1 MNAKKQHWT
10 LYFITATIVLT
21 IAVQLYWNYNNY
33 VDNKQRVKNEIQS
46 SLDTAIDE
54 YYTDVSKSNFF
65 SIINNDSIN
74 TKNGLFNDFWNED
87 INSSKSKVSISSF
100 KISSDSSGDEDVSTT
115 TKKLAEIYGSI
126 GDILPP
132 SIIITDT
139 INFEYNDKKV
149 SPKTSTK
156 YQPKTKRFKINSD
169 SLKFLKGIQS
179 VVIALNNDEINFTRL
194 DSIFTNQLSKKGIK
208 TPHYLVLLE
217 KDIKVGGS
225 NKAEDI
231 ELSLFSNSKSTFL
244 RPNQNLR
251 AYYKDPTIEALKK
264 STTGI
269 LFSLLLSLSVIFCL
283 IYLLK
288 IISTQKELA
297 EIKNDLI
304 NNITHEF
311 KTPIATISTAI
322 EAIESF
328 NVVDNKAKT
337 KQYAAISA
345 FQLKKLH
352 VMVEKLLETATL
364 DSESL
369 LLQKEPTNIVDLV
382 AKIAKKF
389 ELLTKKDIKFT
400 TNIDSKILKIDLF
413 HFENAISNLVDNAI
427 KYGGDSIEIN
437 LNSVLNVTEISV
449 ADNGKG
455 IDKSQQERI
464 FDKFYRVP
472 KGNTHDVKGFGIG
485 LYYTQKIIEKHNGS
499 INISSNFDNT
509 IFKLQIPNE

>member
-65 SIINNDSIN
+65 SIINYDSIN
-74 TKNGLFNDFWNED
+74 TKNDLFNDFWNED
-87 INSSKSKVSISSF
+87 INSSKSKVSISSI
-100 KISSDSSGDEDVSTT
+100 KISSDYSGDLDASKIP
-115 TKKLAEIYGSI
+115 KKLAEIYGS
-126 GDILPP
+126 
-132 SIIITDT
+132 SIFITDT
-139 INFEYNDKKV
+139 INFEYNDKKFT
-149 SPKTSTK
+149 PKTSTK
-156 YQPKTKRFKINSD
+156 YQPEAQRFKINSD
-169 SLKFLKGIQS
+169 SLKFQKGIQS

-244 RPNQNLR
+244 RPDQNLR

-269 LFSLLLSLSVIFCL
+269 LLSLLLSLSVIFCL

>member
-1 MNAKKQHWT
+1 MNLKKQHWT

-21 IAVQLYWNYNNY
+21 ITVQLYWNYNNY
-33 VDNKQRVKNEIQS
+33 LDNKQRVQNEIQS

-54 YYTDVSKSNFF
+54 YYTDLSKSNFF
-65 SIINNDSIN
+65 TIIDYDSIN
-74 TKNGLFNDFWNED
+74 IKSSFLKDFWNED
-87 INSSKSKVSISSF
+87 INSSKSKVSISSI
-100 KISSDSSGDEDVSTT
+100 KISSDYKGDVS
-115 TKKLAEIYGSI
+115 SI
-126 GDILPP
+126 PKILD
-132 SIIITDT
+132 SIFITDT
-139 INFEYNDKKV
+139 IEFEFNDEKITPKK
-149 SPKTSTK
+149 STK
-156 YQPKTKRFKINSD
+156 YQPEVQRLKINYD
-169 SLKFLKGIQS
+169 SLKFQKGIQS
-179 VVIALNNDEINFTRL
+179 VAIALNNDDINFTRL

-217 KDIKVGGS
+217 KNIKVGES
-225 NKAEDI
+225 NKAKDI

-244 RPNQNLR
+244 RPDQNLR
-251 AYYKDPTIEALKK
+251 AYYKDPTIQALKK
-264 STTGI
+264 SSTGI
-269 LFSLLLSLSVIFCL
+269 LLSLLLSISVIFCL

-311 KTPIATISTAI
+311 KTPIATISTAV

-328 NVVDNKAKT
+328 NVVNNKEKT

-352 VMVEKLLETATL
+352 QMVEKLLETATL

-369 LLQKEPTNIVDLV
+369 MLQKEPTNIVDLI

-389 ELLTKKDIKFT
+389 KLLTKKDIKFT

-455 IDKSQQERI
+455 IDKSHQERI

-485 LYYTQKIIEKHNGS
+485 LYYSQKIIGKHNGS
-499 INISSNFDNT
+499 INVSSSFDNT

>member
-1 MNAKKQHWT
+1 MNLKKQHWT

-33 VDNKQRVKNEIQS
+33 LDNKQRVQNEIQS

-54 YYTDVSKSNFF
+54 YYTDLSKSNFF
-65 SIINNDSIN
+65 TIIDYDSIN
-74 TKNGLFNDFWNED
+74 SKSSFLKDVWNEEV
-87 INSSKSKVSISSF
+87 NSSKSKVSISSI
-100 KISSDSSGDEDVSTT
+100 KISSDYKGNVSSIP
-115 TKKLAEIYGSI
+115 KKLAEIYGS
-126 GDILPP
+126 
-132 SIIITDT
+132 SVYITDT

-149 SPKTSTK
+149 TPKTSTK
-156 YQPKTKRFKINSD
+156 YQPEVQRLKINSD
-169 SLKFLKGIQS
+169 SLKILKGIQS
-179 VVIALNNDEINFTRL
+179 VAIALNNDEINFTRL

-217 KDIKVGGS
+217 KNIKVGES
-225 NKAEDI
+225 HKAKDI

-244 RPNQNLR
+244 RPDQNLR

-264 STTGI
+264 SSTGI
-269 LFSLLLSLSVIFCL
+269 LLSFLLSISVIFCL

-288 IISTQKELA
+288 IISNQKELA

-311 KTPIATISTAI
+311 KTPIATISTAV

-328 NVVDNKAKT
+328 NVVDNKEKT

-352 VMVEKLLETATL
+352 QMVEKLLETATL

-369 LLQKEPTNIVDLV
+369 MLQKEPINIVDLI

-389 ELLTKKDIKFT
+389 ELLSKKDIKFT

-449 ADNGKG
+449 ADNGEG
-455 IDKSQQERI
+455 IDKSHQERI

-499 INISSNFDNT
+499 VNVSSSFDYT

>member
-1 MNAKKQHWT
+1 MNTKKQHWT
-10 LYFITATIVLT
+10 LYFIAATIVLT

-33 VDNKQRVKNEIQS
+33 IDNKQRLQNEIQS
-46 SLDTAIDE
+46 SLDIAIDE
-54 YYTDVSKSNFF
+54 YYTDLSKSNFF
-65 SIINNDSIN
+65 TIIDYDSIN
-74 TKNGLFNDFWNED
+74 SKSSFLKDFWNED
-87 INSSKSKVSISSF
+87 INSSKSKVSISSI
-100 KISSDSSGDEDVSTT
+100 KISSDYKGNVSSIPKILD
-115 TKKLAEIYGSI
+115 SI
-126 GDILPP
+126 F
-132 SIIITDT
+132 ITDT

-149 SPKTSTK
+149 TPKTSTK
-156 YQPKTKRFKINSD
+156 YQPEVQRLKINSD

-179 VVIALNNDEINFTRL
+179 VAIALNNDDINFTRL

-217 KDIKVGGS
+217 KNITVGES
-225 NKAEDI
+225 NKAKDI

-244 RPNQNLR
+244 RPDQNLR
-251 AYYKDPTIEALKK
+251 AYYKDPTIAALKK
-264 STTGI
+264 SSTGI
-269 LFSLLLSLSVIFCL
+269 LLSFLLSISVIFCL

-311 KTPIATISTAI
+311 KTPIATISTAV

-328 NVVDNKAKT
+328 NVVDNKEKT

-352 VMVEKLLETATL
+352 QMVEKLLETATL

-369 LLQKEPTNIVDLV
+369 MLQKEPTNIVDLI

-400 TNIDSKILKIDLF
+400 TYIDSKILKIDRF

-427 KYGGDSIEIN
+427 KYGGDSIEVN

-499 INISSNFDNT
+499 INVSSSFDNT

>member
-1 MNAKKQHWT
+1 MNATKQHWT
-10 LYFITATIVLT
+10 LYSITATIVLT

-33 VDNKQRVKNEIQS
+33 VDNKQRVKNEIQN

-54 YYTDVSKSNFF
+54 YYTNLSKSNFF
-65 SIINNDSIN
+65 AIIDYDSIN
-74 TKNGLFNDFWNED
+74 SKSSFLKDFWNED
-87 INSSKSKVSISSF
+87 INSSKSKVSISSI
-100 KISSDSSGDEDVSTT
+100 KISSDYNGDTDVSKIP
-115 TKKLAEIYGSI
+115 KKLAEIYGS
-126 GDILPP
+126 
-132 SIIITDT
+132 SIFITDT

-149 SPKTSTK
+149 TPKTSTK
-156 YQPKTKRFKINSD
+156 YQQEVQRLKINSD

-179 VVIALNNDEINFTRL
+179 VAIALNNDEINFTKL

-225 NKAEDI
+225 NKAKDI

-244 RPNQNLR
+244 RPDQNLR
-251 AYYKDPTIEALKK
+251 AYYEDPTIQALKK
-264 STTGI
+264 SSTGI
-269 LFSLLLSLSVIFCL
+269 LLSLLLSLSVIFCL

-328 NVVDNKAKT
+328 NVADNKEKT

-369 LLQKEPTNIVDLV
+369 MLQKEPTNIVDLI

-389 ELLTKKDIKFT
+389 ELLTKKEIKFT

-413 HFENAISNLVDNAI
+413 HFENAVSNLVDNAI
-427 KYGGDSIEIN
+427 KYGGDIIEIN
-437 LNSVLNVTEISV
+437 INPVLNVTEISV

-455 IDKSQQERI
+455 IDKSHQERI

-485 LYYTQKIIEKHNGS
+485 LYYAQKIIEKHNGS
-499 INISSNFDNT
+499 INISSSFDNT

>member
-65 SIINNDSIN
+65 SIINYDSIN
-74 TKNGLFNDFWNED
+74 TKNDLFNDFLNED
-87 INSSKSKVSISSF
+87 INSSKSKVSISSI
-100 KISSDSSGDEDVSTT
+100 KISSDYSGDLDASKIP
-115 TKKLAEIYGSI
+115 KKLAEIYGS
-126 GDILPP
+126 
-132 SIIITDT
+132 SIFITDT

-149 SPKTSTK
+149 TPKTSTK
-156 YQPKTKRFKINSD
+156 YQQETQRFKINSD

-217 KDIKVGGS
+217 KDITVGES

-264 STTGI
+264 SSTGI

-328 NVVDNKAKT
+328 NVLDNKEKT

-352 VMVEKLLETATL
+352 QMVEKLLETATL

-427 KYGGDSIEIN
+427 KYGGDTIEIN

-499 INISSNFDNT
+499 INVSSNFNNT

>member
-87 INSSKSKVSISSF
+87 INSSKSKVSISSI
-100 KISSDSSGDEDVSTT
+100 KISSDYSGDLDASKIP
-115 TKKLAEIYGSI
+115 KKLAEIYGS
-126 GDILPP
+126 
-132 SIIITDT
+132 SIFITDT
-139 INFEYNDKKV
+139 INFEYNDKKFT
-149 SPKTSTK
+149 PKTSTK
-156 YQPKTKRFKINSD
+156 YQPEAQRFKINSD

-264 STTGI
+264 SSTGI

-311 KTPIATISTAI
+311 KTPIATISTAV

-328 NVVDNKAKT
+328 NVVDNKEKT

>member
-1 MNAKKQHWT
+1 MNSKKQHWT
-10 LYFITATIVLT
+10 LYSITATIVLT

-33 VDNKQRVKNEIQS
+33 LDNKQRVKNEIQS

-65 SIINNDSIN
+65 SIINNDSIIN
-74 TKNGLFNDFWNED
+74 KQGLFEDFWNKD
-87 INSSKSKVSISSF
+87 INSSKSKVSISSI
-100 KISSDSSGDEDVSTT
+100 KISSDYSGDKDVSTIPR
-115 TKKLAEIYGSI
+115 KLAEIYGSI

-132 SIIITDT
+132 SILITDT

-149 SPKTSTK
+149 TPKTSTK
-156 YQPKTKRFKINSD
+156 YQPENQRFKINSD

-225 NKAEDI
+225 NKAEVI

-244 RPNQNLR
+244 RLDQNLR
-251 AYYKDPTIEALKK
+251 AYYEDPTIEALKK
-264 STTGI
+264 SSTGI
-269 LFSLLLSLSVIFCL
+269 LLSLLLSLSVIFCL

-311 KTPIATISTAI
+311 KTPIATVSTAI

-328 NVVDNKAKT
+328 NVVDNKEKT
-337 KQYAAISA
+337 KKYAAISA

-369 LLQKEPTNIVDLV
+369 MLQKEPTNIIDLI
-382 AKIAKKF
+382 AKIVKKF
-389 ELLTKKDIKFT
+389 ELLTEKEIKFT

-427 KYGGDSIEIN
+427 KYGGVSIEIN

-449 ADNGKG
+449 VDNGKG

-485 LYYTQKIIEKHNGS
+485 LYYTKKIIEKHNGS
-499 INISSNFDNT
+499 INVSSNFDYT
-509 IFKLQIPNE
+509 VFKLQIPNE

>member
-1 MNAKKQHWT
+1 MNATKQHWT
-10 LYFITATIVLT
+10 LYSITATIVLT

-33 VDNKQRVKNEIQS
+33 VDNKQRVKNEIQN

-54 YYTDVSKSNFF
+54 YYTDLSKSNFF
-65 SIINNDSIN
+65 AIIDYDSIN
-74 TKNGLFNDFWNED
+74 SKSSFLKDFWNED
-87 INSSKSKVSISSF
+87 INSSKSKVSISSI
-100 KISSDSSGDEDVSTT
+100 KISSDYSGDVEASKIPKILQQEIQKIKISSDTT
-115 TKKLAEIYGSI
+115 
-126 GDILPP
+126 
-132 SIIITDT
+132 
-139 INFEYNDKKV
+139 
-149 SPKTSTK
+149 
-156 YQPKTKRFKINSD
+156 
-169 SLKFLKGIQS
+169 KFLKGIQS
-179 VVIALNNDEINFTRL
+179 VAIALNNDEINFTRL

-208 TPHYLVLLE
+208 TPHYLILID

-225 NKAEDI
+225 NKAKDI

-244 RPNQNLR
+244 RPDQNLR
-251 AYYKDPTIEALKK
+251 AYYEDPTIQALKK
-264 STTGI
+264 SSTGI
-269 LFSLLLSLSVIFCL
+269 LLSLLLSLSVIFCL

-328 NVVDNKAKT
+328 NVADNKEKT

-369 LLQKEPTNIVDLV
+369 MLQKEPTNIVDLI

-389 ELLTKKDIKFT
+389 ELLTKKEIKFT

-413 HFENAISNLVDNAI
+413 HFENAVSNLVDNAI
-427 KYGGDSIEIN
+427 KYGGDIIEIN
-437 LNSVLNVTEISV
+437 INPVLNVTEISV

-455 IDKSQQERI
+455 IDKSHQERI

-485 LYYTQKIIEKHNGS
+485 LYYAQKIIEKHNGS
-499 INISSNFDNT
+499 INISSSFDNT

>member
-1 MNAKKQHWT
+1 MNLKKQHWT
-10 LYFITATIVLT
+10 LYSITATIILT

-54 YYTDVSKSNFF
+54 YYTNLSKSNFF
-65 SIINNDSIN
+65 AIIDYDSIN
-74 TKNGLFNDFWNED
+74 NKSSFLKDFWNED
-87 INSSKSKVSISSF
+87 INSSESKVSISSI
-100 KISSDSSGDEDVSTT
+100 KISSDYNGDTYVSKIP
-115 TKKLAEIYGSI
+115 KKLAEIYGS
-126 GDILPP
+126 
-132 SIIITDT
+132 SIFITDT

-149 SPKTSTK
+149 TPKTSTK
-156 YQPKTKRFKINSD
+156 YQQEVQRVKINSD

-179 VVIALNNDEINFTRL
+179 VAIALNNDEINFTKL

-217 KDIKVGGS
+217 KDIKVRGS
-225 NKAEDI
+225 NKAKDI
-231 ELSLFSNSKSTFL
+231 ELRLFSNSKSTFL
-244 RPNQNLR
+244 RPDQNLR
-251 AYYKDPTIEALKK
+251 AYYEDPTIQALKK
-264 STTGI
+264 SSTGI
-269 LFSLLLSLSVIFCL
+269 LLSLLLSLSVIFCL

-328 NVVDNKAKT
+328 NVADNKEKT
-337 KQYAAISA
+337 KKYAAISA
-345 FQLKKLH
+345 LQLKKLH

-369 LLQKEPTNIVDLV
+369 MLQKEPTNIVDLI

-389 ELLTKKDIKFT
+389 ELLTEKNIKFT
-400 TNIDSKILKIDLF
+400 TNIDLKILKIDLF
-413 HFENAISNLVDNAI
+413 HFENAVSNLVDNAI

-455 IDKSQQERI
+455 IDKSQQQRI

-485 LYYTQKIIEKHNGS
+485 LYYAQKIIEKHNGS
-499 INISSNFDNT
+499 INISSSFDNT

>member
-10 LYFITATIVLT
+10 LYSITATIVLT

-33 VDNKQRVKNEIQS
+33 LDNKQRVQNEIQN

-54 YYTDVSKSNFF
+54 YYTDLSKSNFF
-65 SIINNDSIN
+65 AIIDYDSIN
-74 TKNGLFNDFWNED
+74 SKSSFLKDFWNED
-87 INSSKSKVSISSF
+87 INSSKSKVSISSI
-100 KISSDSSGDEDVSTT
+100 KISSDYSGDLEASKIPKILQQEIQKIKISSDTT
-115 TKKLAEIYGSI
+115 
-126 GDILPP
+126 
-132 SIIITDT
+132 
-139 INFEYNDKKV
+139 
-149 SPKTSTK
+149 
-156 YQPKTKRFKINSD
+156 
-169 SLKFLKGIQS
+169 KFLKGIQS
-179 VVIALNNDEINFTRL
+179 VAIALDNDEINFTRL

-208 TPHYLVLLE
+208 TPHYLVLLD

-225 NKAEDI
+225 NKAKDI

-244 RPNQNLR
+244 RPDQNLR
-251 AYYKDPTIEALKK
+251 AYYEDPTIQALKK
-264 STTGI
+264 SSTGI
-269 LFSLLLSLSVIFCL
+269 LLSLLLSLSVIFCL

-328 NVVDNKAKT
+328 NVADNKEKT

-369 LLQKEPTNIVDLV
+369 MLQKEPTNIVDLI

-389 ELLTKKDIKFT
+389 ELLTKKEIKFT

-413 HFENAISNLVDNAI
+413 HFENAVSNLVDNAI
-427 KYGGDSIEIN
+427 KYGGDIIEIN
-437 LNSVLNVTEISV
+437 INPVLNVTEISV

-455 IDKSQQERI
+455 IDKSHQERI

-485 LYYTQKIIEKHNGS
+485 LYYAQKIIEKHNGS
-499 INISSNFDNT
+499 INISSSFDNT

>member
-1 MNAKKQHWT
+1 MNATKQHWT
-10 LYFITATIVLT
+10 LYSITATIILT

-54 YYTDVSKSNFF
+54 YYTNLSKSNFF
-65 SIINNDSIN
+65 AIIDYDSIN
-74 TKNGLFNDFWNED
+74 NKSSFLKDFWNED
-87 INSSKSKVSISSF
+87 INSSESKVSISSI
-100 KISSDSSGDEDVSTT
+100 KISSDYNGDTYVSKIP
-115 TKKLAEIYGSI
+115 KKLAEIYGS
-126 GDILPP
+126 
-132 SIIITDT
+132 SIFITDT

-149 SPKTSTK
+149 TPKTSTK
-156 YQPKTKRFKINSD
+156 YQQEVQRVKINSD

-179 VVIALNNDEINFTRL
+179 VAIALNNDEINFTKL

-217 KDIKVGGS
+217 KDIKVRGS
-225 NKAEDI
+225 NKAKDI
-231 ELSLFSNSKSTFL
+231 ELRLFSNSKSTFL
-244 RPNQNLR
+244 RPDQNLR
-251 AYYKDPTIEALKK
+251 AYYEDPTIQALKK
-264 STTGI
+264 SSTGI
-269 LFSLLLSLSVIFCL
+269 LLSLLLSLSVIFCL

-328 NVVDNKAKT
+328 NVTDNKEKT

-369 LLQKEPTNIVDLV
+369 MLQKEPTNIVDLI

-455 IDKSQQERI
+455 IDKSHQERI

-499 INISSNFDNT
+499 INVSSSFDNT

>member
-10 LYFITATIVLT
+10 LYSITATIVLT

-33 VDNKQRVKNEIQS
+33 LDNKQRVKNEIQN

-54 YYTDVSKSNFF
+54 YYTDLSKSNFF
-65 SIINNDSIN
+65 AIIDYDSIN
-74 TKNGLFNDFWNED
+74 SKSSFLKDFWNED
-87 INSSKSKVSISSF
+87 INSSKSKVSISSI
-100 KISSDSSGDEDVSTT
+100 KISSDYSGVEEASKIPKILQQEIQKIKISSDTT
-115 TKKLAEIYGSI
+115 
-126 GDILPP
+126 
-132 SIIITDT
+132 
-139 INFEYNDKKV
+139 
-149 SPKTSTK
+149 
-156 YQPKTKRFKINSD
+156 
-169 SLKFLKGIQS
+169 KFLKGIQS
-179 VVIALNNDEINFTRL
+179 VAIALDNDDINFTKL

-208 TPHYLVLLE
+208 TPHYLILID

-225 NKAEDI
+225 NKAKDI

-244 RPNQNLR
+244 RPDQNLR
-251 AYYKDPTIEALKK
+251 AYYEDPTIQALKK
-264 STTGI
+264 SSTGI
-269 LFSLLLSLSVIFCL
+269 LLSLLLSLSVIFCL

-328 NVVDNKAKT
+328 NVTDNKEKT

-369 LLQKEPTNIVDLV
+369 MLQKEPTNIVDLI

-389 ELLTKKDIKFT
+389 ELLTKKEIKFT

-413 HFENAISNLVDNAI
+413 HFENAVSNLVDNAI
-427 KYGGDSIEIN
+427 KYGGDIIEIN
-437 LNSVLNVTEISV
+437 INPVLNVTEISV

-455 IDKSQQERI
+455 IDKSHQERI

-485 LYYTQKIIEKHNGS
+485 LYYAQKIIEKHNGS
-499 INISSNFDNT
+499 INISSSFDNT

>member
-1 MNAKKQHWT
+1 MNLKKQHWT

-21 IAVQLYWNYNNY
+21 ITVQLYWNYNNY
-33 VDNKQRVKNEIQS
+33 LDNKQRVQNEIQS

-54 YYTDVSKSNFF
+54 YYTDLSKSNFF
-65 SIINNDSIN
+65 TIIDYDSIN
-74 TKNGLFNDFWNED
+74 IKSSFLKDFWNED
-87 INSSKSKVSISSF
+87 INSSKSKVSISSI
-100 KISSDSSGDEDVSTT
+100 KISSDYKGDVS
-115 TKKLAEIYGSI
+115 SI
-126 GDILPP
+126 PKILD
-132 SIIITDT
+132 SIFITDT
-139 INFEYNDKKV
+139 IEFEFNDEKITPKK
-149 SPKTSTK
+149 STK
-156 YQPKTKRFKINSD
+156 YQPEVQRLKINYD
-169 SLKFLKGIQS
+169 SLKFQKGIQS
-179 VVIALNNDEINFTRL
+179 VAIALNNDDINFTRL

-217 KDIKVGGS
+217 KNIKVGES
-225 NKAEDI
+225 NKAKDI

-244 RPNQNLR
+244 RPDQNLR
-251 AYYKDPTIEALKK
+251 AYYKDPTIQALKK
-264 STTGI
+264 SSTGI
-269 LFSLLLSLSVIFCL
+269 LLSLLLSISVIFCL

-311 KTPIATISTAI
+311 KTPIATISTAV

-328 NVVDNKAKT
+328 NVVDNKEKT

-352 VMVEKLLETATL
+352 QMVEKLLETATL

-369 LLQKEPTNIVDLV
+369 MLQKEPTNIVDLI

-389 ELLTKKDIKFT
+389 KLLTKKDIKFT

-455 IDKSQQERI
+455 IDKSHQERI

-485 LYYTQKIIEKHNGS
+485 LYYSQKIIGKHNGS
-499 INISSNFDNT
+499 INVSSSFDNT

>member
-1 MNAKKQHWT
+1 MNLKKQHWT

-33 VDNKQRVKNEIQS
+33 LDNKQRVQNEIQS
-46 SLDTAIDE
+46 SLDIAIDE
-54 YYTDVSKSNFF
+54 YYTDLSKSNFF
-65 SIINNDSIN
+65 TIIDYDSIN
-74 TKNGLFNDFWNED
+74 IKSSFLKDVWNED
-87 INSSKSKVSISSF
+87 INSSKSKVSISSI
-100 KISSDSSGDEDVSTT
+100 KISSDYKGNVSSIPKILD
-115 TKKLAEIYGSI
+115 SI
-126 GDILPP
+126 F
-132 SIIITDT
+132 ITDT
-139 INFEYNDKKV
+139 IEFEFNDEKITPKKL
-149 SPKTSTK
+149 TK
-156 YQPKTKRFKINSD
+156 YQPEIQKFKINSD

-179 VVIALNNDEINFTRL
+179 VAIALNNDEINFTRL

-225 NKAEDI
+225 NKAKDI

-244 RPNQNLR
+244 RPDQNLK
-251 AYYKDPTIEALKK
+251 AYYEDPTIQALKK
-264 STTGI
+264 SSTGI
-269 LFSLLLSLSVIFCL
+269 LLSLLLSLSVIFCL

-311 KTPIATISTAI
+311 KTPIATISTAV

-328 NVVDNKAKT
+328 NVIDNKEKT
-337 KQYAAISA
+337 KKYAAISA
-345 FQLKKLH
+345 FQIKKLH

-369 LLQKEPTNIVDLV
+369 MLQKEPTNIVDLI

-389 ELLTKKDIKFT
+389 ELLAKKDIKFT

-485 LYYTQKIIEKHNGS
+485 LYYTQKIIGKHNGS
-499 INISSNFDNT
+499 INVSSSFNNT

>member
-87 INSSKSKVSISSF
+87 INSSKSKVSISSI
-100 KISSDSSGDEDVSTT
+100 KISSDYSGDLDASKIP
-115 TKKLAEIYGSI
+115 KKLAEIYGS
-126 GDILPP
+126 
-132 SIIITDT
+132 SIFITDT
-139 INFEYNDKKV
+139 INFEYNDKKFT
-149 SPKTSTK
+149 PKTSTK
-156 YQPKTKRFKINSD
+156 YQPEAQRFKINSD

-264 STTGI
+264 SSTGI

-328 NVVDNKAKT
+328 NVVDNKEKT

>member
-1 MNAKKQHWT
+1 
-10 LYFITATIVLT
+10 L
-21 IAVQLYWNYNNY
+21 
-33 VDNKQRVKNEIQS
+33 
-46 SLDTAIDE
+46 ID
-54 YYTDVSKSNFF
+54 
-65 SIINNDSIN
+65 
-74 TKNGLFNDFWNED
+74 
-87 INSSKSKVSISSF
+87 
-100 KISSDSSGDEDVSTT
+100 
-115 TKKLAEIYGSI
+115 
-126 GDILPP
+126 
-132 SIIITDT
+132 
-139 INFEYNDKKV
+139 
-149 SPKTSTK
+149 
-156 YQPKTKRFKINSD
+156 
-169 SLKFLKGIQS
+169 
-179 VVIALNNDEINFTRL
+179 
-194 DSIFTNQLSKKGIK
+194 
-208 TPHYLVLLE
+208 

-225 NKAEDI
+225 NKAKDI

-244 RPNQNLR
+244 RPDQNLR
-251 AYYKDPTIEALKK
+251 AYYEDPTIQALKK
-264 STTGI
+264 SSTGI
-269 LFSLLLSLSVIFCL
+269 LLSLLLSLSVIFCL

-328 NVVDNKAKT
+328 NVTDNKEKT

-369 LLQKEPTNIVDLV
+369 LLQKEPTNIVDLI

-389 ELLTKKDIKFT
+389 ELLTKKEIKFT

-413 HFENAISNLVDNAI
+413 HFENAVSNLVDNAI
-427 KYGGDSIEIN
+427 KYGGDIIEIN
-437 LNSVLNVTEISV
+437 INPVLNVTEISV

-485 LYYTQKIIEKHNGS
+485 LYYAQKIIEKHNGS
-499 INISSNFDNT
+499 INISSSFDNT

>member
-1 MNAKKQHWT
+1 MNAKKQHWS
-10 LYFITATIVLT
+10 LYFITATVVLT

-54 YYTDVSKSNFF
+54 YYTDLSKSNFF
-65 SIINNDSIN
+65 AIIDYDSIN
-74 TKNGLFNDFWNED
+74 SKSSFLKDFWNED
-87 INSSKSKVSISSF
+87 INSSKSKVNISSI
-100 KISSDSSGDEDVSTT
+100 KISSDYKGDVSTIP
-115 TKKLAEIYGSI
+115 KILDSI
-126 GDILPP
+126 F
-132 SIIITDT
+132 IIDT
-139 INFEYNDKKV
+139 IEFEFNDKKV
-149 SPKTSTK
+149 TSKTSTK
-156 YQPKTKRFKINSD
+156 YQSEIKRFKINSD

-179 VVIALNNDEINFTRL
+179 VAIALNNDEINFTRL

-217 KDIKVGGS
+217 KDIKARGS

-251 AYYKDPTIEALKK
+251 AYYEDPTIEALKK
-264 STTGI
+264 SSTGI
-269 LFSLLLSLSVIFCL
+269 LLSLLLSLSVIFCL

-311 KTPIATISTAI
+311 KTPIATVSTAI

-328 NVVDNKAKT
+328 NVIDNKEKT
-337 KQYAAISA
+337 KKYAAISA

-352 VMVEKLLETATL
+352 QMVEKLLETATL

-369 LLQKEPTNIVDLV
+369 LLQKEPTNIVDLI
-382 AKIAKKF
+382 AKITKKF
-389 ELLTKKDIKFT
+389 ELLTKKDINFT
-400 TNIDSKILKIDLF
+400 TNIDSKILKIDRF

-427 KYGGDSIEIN
+427 KYGGDSIEVN

-499 INISSNFDNT
+499 INVSSNFDNT

>member
-10 LYFITATIVLT
+10 LYSITATIVLT

-33 VDNKQRVKNEIQS
+33 LDNKQRVKNEIQS

-54 YYTDVSKSNFF
+54 YYTDLSKSNFF
-65 SIINNDSIN
+65 TIIDYDSIN
-74 TKNGLFNDFWNED
+74 SKSSFLKDFWNED
-87 INSSKSKVSISSF
+87 INSSKSKVSISSI
-100 KISSDSSGDEDVSTT
+100 KISSDHKGDVSTIP
-115 TKKLAEIYGSI
+115 KILDSI
-126 GDILPP
+126 F
-132 SIIITDT
+132 ITDT
-139 INFEYNDKKV
+139 IEFEFNDKKV
-149 SPKTSTK
+149 ISKTSTK
-156 YQPKTKRFKINSD
+156 YQSEIKRFKINSD

-217 KDIKVGGS
+217 KDIKVEGS

-244 RPNQNLR
+244 RPDQNLR

-269 LFSLLLSLSVIFCL
+269 LLSLLLSLSVIFCL

-328 NVVDNKAKT
+328 NVVDNKEKT

-352 VMVEKLLETATL
+352 QMVEKLLETATL

-499 INISSNFDNT
+499 INVSSNFDNT

>member
-10 LYFITATIVLT
+10 LYSITATIVLT

-33 VDNKQRVKNEIQS
+33 LDNKQRVKNEIQS

-54 YYTDVSKSNFF
+54 YYTDLSKSNFF
-65 SIINNDSIN
+65 TIIDYDSIN
-74 TKNGLFNDFWNED
+74 SKSSFLKDFWNED
-87 INSSKSKVSISSF
+87 INSSKSKVSISSI
-100 KISSDSSGDEDVSTT
+100 KISSDHKGDVSTIP
-115 TKKLAEIYGSI
+115 KILDSI
-126 GDILPP
+126 F
-132 SIIITDT
+132 ITDT
-139 INFEYNDKKV
+139 IEFEFNDKKV
-149 SPKTSTK
+149 ISKTSTK
-156 YQPKTKRFKINSD
+156 YQSEIKRFKINSD

-179 VVIALNNDEINFTRL
+179 VAIALNNDEINFTRL

-217 KDIKVGGS
+217 KDIKVEGS

-244 RPNQNLR
+244 RPDQNLR

-269 LFSLLLSLSVIFCL
+269 LLSLLLSLSVIFCL

-311 KTPIATISTAI
+311 KTPIATISTAV

-328 NVVDNKAKT
+328 NVVDNKEKT

-352 VMVEKLLETATL
+352 QMVEKLLETATL

-369 LLQKEPTNIVDLV
+369 LLQKEPTDIVDLI

-389 ELLTKKDIKFT
+389 ELLTKKEINFT
-400 TNIDSKILKIDLF
+400 TNIDSKILKIDRF

-427 KYGGDSIEIN
+427 KYGGDSIEVN
-437 LNSVLNVTEISV
+437 LNSILNVTEISV

-499 INISSNFDNT
+499 INVSSNFDNT

>member
-1 MNAKKQHWT
+1 MNATKQHWT
-10 LYFITATIVLT
+10 LYSITATIVLT

-33 VDNKQRVKNEIQS
+33 VDNKQRVKNEIQN

-54 YYTDVSKSNFF
+54 YYTNLSKSNFF
-65 SIINNDSIN
+65 AIIDYDSIN
-74 TKNGLFNDFWNED
+74 NKSSFLKDFWNED
-87 INSSKSKVSISSF
+87 INSSESKVSISSI
-100 KISSDSSGDEDVSTT
+100 KISSDYNGDTYVSKIP
-115 TKKLAEIYGSI
+115 KKLAEIYGS
-126 GDILPP
+126 
-132 SIIITDT
+132 SIFITDT

-149 SPKTSTK
+149 TPKTSTK
-156 YQPKTKRFKINSD
+156 YQQEVQRLKINSD

-179 VVIALNNDEINFTRL
+179 VAIALNNDDINFTKL

-208 TPHYLVLLE
+208 TPHYLILID

-225 NKAEDI
+225 NKAKDI

-244 RPNQNLR
+244 RPDQNLR
-251 AYYKDPTIEALKK
+251 AYYEDPTIQALKK
-264 STTGI
+264 SSTGI
-269 LFSLLLSLSVIFCL
+269 LLSLLLSLSVIFCL

-328 NVVDNKAKT
+328 NVADNKEKT

-369 LLQKEPTNIVDLV
+369 MLQKEPTNIVDLI

-389 ELLTKKDIKFT
+389 ELLTKKEIKFT

-413 HFENAISNLVDNAI
+413 HFENAVSNLVDNAI
-427 KYGGDSIEIN
+427 KYGGDIIEIN
-437 LNSVLNVTEISV
+437 INPVLNVTEISV

-455 IDKSQQERI
+455 IDKSHQERI

-485 LYYTQKIIEKHNGS
+485 LYYAQKIIEKHNGS
-499 INISSNFDNT
+499 INISSSFDNT

>member
-1 MNAKKQHWT
+1 MNATKQHWT
-10 LYFITATIVLT
+10 LYSITATIILT

-33 VDNKQRVKNEIQS
+33 LDNKQRVKNEIQS

-54 YYTDVSKSNFF
+54 YYTNLSKSNFF
-65 SIINNDSIN
+65 AIIDYDSIN
-74 TKNGLFNDFWNED
+74 NKSSFLKDFWNED
-87 INSSKSKVSISSF
+87 INSSKSKVSISSI
-100 KISSDSSGDEDVSTT
+100 KISSDYNGDTYVSKIP
-115 TKKLAEIYGSI
+115 KKLAEIYGS
-126 GDILPP
+126 
-132 SIIITDT
+132 SIFITDT

-149 SPKTSTK
+149 TPKTSTK
-156 YQPKTKRFKINSD
+156 YQQEVQRLKINSD

-179 VVIALNNDEINFTRL
+179 VAIALNNDEINFTKL

-225 NKAEDI
+225 NKAKDI

-244 RPNQNLR
+244 RPDQNLR
-251 AYYKDPTIEALKK
+251 AYYEDPTIQALKK
-264 STTGI
+264 SSTGI
-269 LFSLLLSLSVIFCL
+269 LLSLLLSLSVIFCL

-304 NNITHEF
+304 NNIPHEF

-328 NVVDNKAKT
+328 NVTDNKEKT

-352 VMVEKLLETATL
+352 QMVEKLLETATL

-369 LLQKEPTNIVDLV
+369 MLQKEPTNIVDLI

-389 ELLTKKDIKFT
+389 ELLTKKEINFK
-400 TNIDSKILKIDLF
+400 TNIDSKILKIDRF

-427 KYGGDSIEIN
+427 KYGGDNVEVN

-485 LYYTQKIIEKHNGS
+485 LYYAQKIIEKHNGS
-499 INISSNFDNT
+499 INISSSFDNT

>member
-87 INSSKSKVSISSF
+87 INSSKSKVSISSI
-100 KISSDSSGDEDVSTT
+100 KISSDYSGDLDASKIP
-115 TKKLAEIYGSI
+115 KKLAEIYGS
-126 GDILPP
+126 
-132 SIIITDT
+132 SIFITDT

-149 SPKTSTK
+149 TPKTSTK
-156 YQPKTKRFKINSD
+156 YQPEAQRFKINSD
-169 SLKFLKGIQS
+169 SLKFQKGIQS

>member
-1 MNAKKQHWT
+1 MNLKKQHWT
-10 LYFITATIVLT
+10 LYSITATIILT

-54 YYTDVSKSNFF
+54 YYTNLSKSNFF
-65 SIINNDSIN
+65 AIIDYDSIN
-74 TKNGLFNDFWNED
+74 NKSSFLKDFWNED
-87 INSSKSKVSISSF
+87 INSSKSKVSISSI
-100 KISSDSSGDEDVSTT
+100 KISSDYNGDTYVSKIP
-115 TKKLAEIYGSI
+115 KKLAEIYGS
-126 GDILPP
+126 
-132 SIIITDT
+132 SIFITDT

-149 SPKTSTK
+149 TPKTSTK
-156 YQPKTKRFKINSD
+156 YQQEVQRVKINSD

-179 VVIALNNDEINFTRL
+179 VAIALNNDEINFTKL

-225 NKAEDI
+225 NKAKDI

-244 RPNQNLR
+244 RPDQNLR
-251 AYYKDPTIEALKK
+251 AYYEDPTIQALKK
-264 STTGI
+264 SSTGI
-269 LFSLLLSLSVIFCL
+269 LLSLLLSLSVIFCL

-328 NVVDNKAKT
+328 NVADNKEKT
-337 KQYAAISA
+337 KKYAAISA
-345 FQLKKLH
+345 LQLKKLH

-369 LLQKEPTNIVDLV
+369 MLQKEPTNIVDLI

-389 ELLTKKDIKFT
+389 ELLTEKNIKFT
-400 TNIDSKILKIDLF
+400 TNIDLKILKIDLF
-413 HFENAISNLVDNAI
+413 HFENAVSNLVDNAI

-455 IDKSQQERI
+455 IDKSQQQRI

-485 LYYTQKIIEKHNGS
+485 LYYAQKIIEKHNGS
-499 INISSNFDNT
+499 INISSSFDNT

>member
-1 MNAKKQHWT
+1 MNLKKQHWT

-33 VDNKQRVKNEIQS
+33 LDNKQRLQNEIQS
-46 SLDTAIDE
+46 SLDIAIDE
-54 YYTDVSKSNFF
+54 YYTDLSKSNFF
-65 SIINNDSIN
+65 TIIDYDSIN
-74 TKNGLFNDFWNED
+74 IKSSFLKDVWNED
-87 INSSKSKVSISSF
+87 INSSKSKVSISSI
-100 KISSDSSGDEDVSTT
+100 KISSDYNGDTDVSKIP
-115 TKKLAEIYGSI
+115 KKLAEIYGS
-126 GDILPP
+126 
-132 SIIITDT
+132 SIFITDT

-149 SPKTSTK
+149 TPKTSTK
-156 YQPKTKRFKINSD
+156 YKPEVQRLKINSD
-169 SLKFLKGIQS
+169 SLKFIKGIQS
-179 VVIALNNDEINFTRL
+179 VAIALNNDDINFTRL

-225 NKAEDI
+225 NKAKDI

-244 RPNQNLR
+244 RPDQNLR
-251 AYYKDPTIEALKK
+251 AYYKDPTIQALKK
-264 STTGI
+264 SSTGI
-269 LFSLLLSLSVIFCL
+269 LLSLLLSLSVIFCL
-283 IYLLK
+283 VYLLK

-328 NVVDNKAKT
+328 NVSDNKEKT

-352 VMVEKLLETATL
+352 QMVEKLLETATL

-369 LLQKEPTNIVDLV
+369 MLQKELTNIVDLI

-389 ELLTKKDIKFT
+389 ELLTKKEINFT
-400 TNIDSKILKIDLF
+400 TNIDSKILKIDRF

-485 LYYTQKIIEKHNGS
+485 LYYTQKIISNG
-499 INISSNFDNT
+499 
-509 IFKLQIPNE
+509 

>member
-1 MNAKKQHWT
+1 MNAKKQHWS
-10 LYFITATIVLT
+10 LYFITATVVLT

-54 YYTDVSKSNFF
+54 YYTDLSKSNFF
-65 SIINNDSIN
+65 AIIDYDSIN
-74 TKNGLFNDFWNED
+74 SKSSFLKDFWNED
-87 INSSKSKVSISSF
+87 INSSKSKVNISSI
-100 KISSDSSGDEDVSTT
+100 KISSDYKGDVSTIP
-115 TKKLAEIYGSI
+115 KILDSI
-126 GDILPP
+126 F
-132 SIIITDT
+132 ITDT
-139 INFEYNDKKV
+139 IEFEFNDKKV
-149 SPKTSTK
+149 TSKTSTK
-156 YQPKTKRFKINSD
+156 YQSEIKRFKINSD

-179 VVIALNNDEINFTRL
+179 VAIALNNDEINFTRL

-217 KDIKVGGS
+217 KDIKARGS

-251 AYYKDPTIEALKK
+251 AYYEDPTIEALKK
-264 STTGI
+264 SSTGI
-269 LFSLLLSLSVIFCL
+269 LLSLLLSLSVIFCL

-311 KTPIATISTAI
+311 KTPIATVSTAI

-328 NVVDNKAKT
+328 NVIDNKEKT
-337 KQYAAISA
+337 KKYAAISA

-352 VMVEKLLETATL
+352 QMVEKLLETATL

-369 LLQKEPTNIVDLV
+369 LLQKEPTNIVDLI
-382 AKIAKKF
+382 AKITKKF
-389 ELLTKKDIKFT
+389 ELLTKKDINFT
-400 TNIDSKILKIDLF
+400 TNIDSKILKIDRF

-427 KYGGDSIEIN
+427 KYGGDNIEVT

-499 INISSNFDNT
+499 INVSSSFDNT

>member
-87 INSSKSKVSISSF
+87 INSSKSKVSISSI
-100 KISSDSSGDEDVSTT
+100 KISSDYSGDLDASKIP
-115 TKKLAEIYGSI
+115 KKLAEIYGS
-126 GDILPP
+126 
-132 SIIITDT
+132 SIFITDT
-139 INFEYNDKKV
+139 INFEYNDKKFT
-149 SPKTSTK
+149 PKTSTK
-156 YQPKTKRFKINSD
+156 YQPEAQRFKINSD
-169 SLKFLKGIQS
+169 SLKFQKGIQS

-369 LLQKEPTNIVDLV
+369 MLQKEPTNIVDLI

-389 ELLTKKDIKFT
+389 ELLAKKDIKFT

>member
-1 MNAKKQHWT
+1 MNAKKQHWS
-10 LYFITATIVLT
+10 LYFITATVVLT

-54 YYTDVSKSNFF
+54 YYTDLSKSNFF
-65 SIINNDSIN
+65 AIIDYDSIN
-74 TKNGLFNDFWNED
+74 SKSSFLKDFWNED
-87 INSSKSKVSISSF
+87 INSSKSKVNISSI
-100 KISSDSSGDEDVSTT
+100 KISSDYKGDVSTIP
-115 TKKLAEIYGSI
+115 KILDSI
-126 GDILPP
+126 F
-132 SIIITDT
+132 ITDT
-139 INFEYNDKKV
+139 IEFEFNDKKV
-149 SPKTSTK
+149 TSKTSTK
-156 YQPKTKRFKINSD
+156 YQSEIKRFKINSD

-179 VVIALNNDEINFTRL
+179 VAIALNNDEINFTRL

-217 KDIKVGGS
+217 KDIKARGS

-251 AYYKDPTIEALKK
+251 AYYEDPTIEALKK
-264 STTGI
+264 SSTGI
-269 LFSLLLSLSVIFCL
+269 LLSLLLSLSVIFCL

-311 KTPIATISTAI
+311 KTPIATVSTAI

-328 NVVDNKAKT
+328 NVIDNKEKT
-337 KQYAAISA
+337 KKYAAISA

-352 VMVEKLLETATL
+352 QMVEKLLETATL

-369 LLQKEPTNIVDLV
+369 LLQKEPTNIVDLI
-382 AKIAKKF
+382 AKITKKF
-389 ELLTKKDIKFT
+389 ELLTKKDINFT
-400 TNIDSKILKIDLF
+400 TNIDSKILKIDRF

-427 KYGGDSIEIN
+427 KYGGDSIEVN

-499 INISSNFDNT
+499 INVSSSFDNT

>member
-1 MNAKKQHWT
+1 MNAKKQHWS
-10 LYFITATIVLT
+10 LYFITATVVLT

-54 YYTDVSKSNFF
+54 YYTDLSKSNFF
-65 SIINNDSIN
+65 AIIDYDSIN
-74 TKNGLFNDFWNED
+74 SKSSFLKDFWNED
-87 INSSKSKVSISSF
+87 INSSKSKVNISSI
-100 KISSDSSGDEDVSTT
+100 KISSDYKGDVSTIP
-115 TKKLAEIYGSI
+115 KILDSI
-126 GDILPP
+126 F
-132 SIIITDT
+132 IIDT
-139 INFEYNDKKV
+139 IEFEFNDKKV
-149 SPKTSTK
+149 TSKTSTK
-156 YQPKTKRFKINSD
+156 YQSEIKRFKINSD

-179 VVIALNNDEINFTRL
+179 VAIALNNDEINFTRL

-217 KDIKVGGS
+217 KDIKARGS

-231 ELSLFSNSKSTFL
+231 ELNLFSNSKSTFL

-251 AYYKDPTIEALKK
+251 AYYEDPTIEALKK
-264 STTGI
+264 SSTGI
-269 LFSLLLSLSVIFCL
+269 LLSLLLSLSVIFCL

-311 KTPIATISTAI
+311 KTPIATVSTAI

-328 NVVDNKAKT
+328 NVIDNKEKT
-337 KQYAAISA
+337 KKYAAISA

-352 VMVEKLLETATL
+352 QMVEKLLETATL

-369 LLQKEPTNIVDLV
+369 LLQKEPTNIVDLI
-382 AKIAKKF
+382 AKITKKF
-389 ELLTKKDIKFT
+389 ELLTKKDINFT
-400 TNIDSKILKIDLF
+400 TNIDSKILKIDRF

-427 KYGGDSIEIN
+427 KYGGDSIEVN

-485 LYYTQKIIEKHNGS
+485 LYYAQKIIEKHNGS
-499 INISSNFDNT
+499 INISSSFDNT

>member
-1 MNAKKQHWT
+1 MNLKKQHWT
-10 LYFITATIVLT
+10 LYSITATIILT

-54 YYTDVSKSNFF
+54 YYTNLSKSNFF
-65 SIINNDSIN
+65 AIIDYDSIN
-74 TKNGLFNDFWNED
+74 NKSSFLKDFWNED
-87 INSSKSKVSISSF
+87 INSSESKVSISSI
-100 KISSDSSGDEDVSTT
+100 KISSDYNGDTYVSKIP
-115 TKKLAEIYGSI
+115 KKLAEIYGS
-126 GDILPP
+126 
-132 SIIITDT
+132 SIFITDT

-149 SPKTSTK
+149 TPKTSTK
-156 YQPKTKRFKINSD
+156 YQQEVQRVKINSD

-179 VVIALNNDEINFTRL
+179 VAIALNNDEINFTKL

-217 KDIKVGGS
+217 KDIKVRGS
-225 NKAEDI
+225 NKAKDI
-231 ELSLFSNSKSTFL
+231 ELRLFSNSKSTFL
-244 RPNQNLR
+244 RPDQNLR
-251 AYYKDPTIEALKK
+251 AYYEDPTIQALKK
-264 STTGI
+264 SSTGI
-269 LFSLLLSLSVIFCL
+269 LLSLLLSLSVIFCL

-328 NVVDNKAKT
+328 NVTDNKEKT

-369 LLQKEPTNIVDLV
+369 MLQKEPTNIVDLI

-389 ELLTKKDIKFT
+389 ELLTKKEIKFT

-413 HFENAISNLVDNAI
+413 HFENAVSNLVDNAI
-427 KYGGDSIEIN
+427 KYGGDIIEIN
-437 LNSVLNVTEISV
+437 INPVLNVTEISV

-485 LYYTQKIIEKHNGS
+485 LYYAQKIIEKHNGS
-499 INISSNFDNT
+499 INISSSFDNT

>member
-1 MNAKKQHWT
+1 MNLKKQHWT

-33 VDNKQRVKNEIQS
+33 LDNKQRVQNEIQS

-54 YYTDVSKSNFF
+54 YYTDLSKSNFF
-65 SIINNDSIN
+65 TIIDYDSIN
-74 TKNGLFNDFWNED
+74 SKSSFLKDVWNEEV
-87 INSSKSKVSISSF
+87 NSSKSKVSISSI
-100 KISSDSSGDEDVSTT
+100 KISSDYKGNVSSIP
-115 TKKLAEIYGSI
+115 KKLAEIYGS
-126 GDILPP
+126 
-132 SIIITDT
+132 SVFITDT

-149 SPKTSTK
+149 TPKTSTK
-156 YQPKTKRFKINSD
+156 YQPEVQRLKINSD
-169 SLKFLKGIQS
+169 SLKILKGIQS
-179 VVIALNNDEINFTRL
+179 VAIALNNDEINFTRL

-217 KDIKVGGS
+217 KNIKVGES
-225 NKAEDI
+225 HKAKDI

-244 RPNQNLR
+244 RPDQNLR

-264 STTGI
+264 SSTGI
-269 LFSLLLSLSVIFCL
+269 LLSFLLSISVIFCL

-288 IISTQKELA
+288 IISNQKELA

-311 KTPIATISTAI
+311 KTPIATISTAV

-328 NVVDNKAKT
+328 NVVDNKEKT

-352 VMVEKLLETATL
+352 QMVEKLLETATL

-369 LLQKEPTNIVDLV
+369 MLQKEPINIVDLI

-389 ELLTKKDIKFT
+389 ELLSKKDIKFT

-449 ADNGKG
+449 ADNGEG
-455 IDKSQQERI
+455 IDKSHQERI

-499 INISSNFDNT
+499 VNVSSSFDYT

>member
-1 MNAKKQHWT
+1 MNAIKQHWT

-54 YYTDVSKSNFF
+54 YYTDLSKSNFF
-65 SIINNDSIN
+65 AIVNNDSIN
-74 TKNGLFNDFWNED
+74 NKSGLFKEFWNED
-87 INSSKSKVSISSF
+87 INSSKSKVSISSI
-100 KISSDSSGDEDVSTT
+100 KISSDYSGDVEASKIPKILQQEIQKIKISSDTT
-115 TKKLAEIYGSI
+115 
-126 GDILPP
+126 
-132 SIIITDT
+132 
-139 INFEYNDKKV
+139 
-149 SPKTSTK
+149 
-156 YQPKTKRFKINSD
+156 
-169 SLKFLKGIQS
+169 KFLKGIQS
-179 VVIALNNDEINFTRL
+179 VVIALNNDEINFTKL
-194 DSIFTNQLSKKGIK
+194 DSIFTHQLSKKGIK

-217 KDIKVGGS
+217 KNIKVGGS
-225 NKAEDI
+225 NKVKDI

-244 RPNQNLR
+244 RPDQNLR
-251 AYYKDPTIEALKK
+251 AYYKDPTIQALKK
-264 STTGI
+264 SSTGI
-269 LFSLLLSLSVIFCL
+269 LLSLLLSLSVIFCL

-311 KTPIATISTAI
+311 KTPIATISTAV

-328 NVVDNKAKT
+328 NVADNKEKT

-345 FQLKKLH
+345 FQIKKLH

-369 LLQKEPTNIVDLV
+369 MLQKEPTNIVDLI

-389 ELLTKKDIKFT
+389 ELLTKKNIKFT

-413 HFENAISNLVDNAI
+413 HFENAVSNLVDNAI
-427 KYGGDSIEIN
+427 KYGGDIIEIN

-485 LYYTQKIIEKHNGS
+485 LYYAQKIIEKHNGS
-499 INISSNFDNT
+499 INISSSFDNT

>member
-1 MNAKKQHWT
+1 MNAKKQHWS

-46 SLDTAIDE
+46 SLDIAIDE
-54 YYTDVSKSNFF
+54 YYSDLSKSNFF
-65 SIINNDSIN
+65 ASIDYDSIN
-74 TKNGLFNDFWNED
+74 SKSSFLKDFWNEN
-87 INSSKSKVSISSF
+87 INSSKSKVSISS
-100 KISSDSSGDEDVSTT
+100 IS
-115 TKKLAEIYGSI
+115 
-126 GDILPP
+126 
-132 SIIITDT
+132 IITD
-139 INFEYNDKKV
+139 NPEEYKKIPKLLDSIV
-149 SPKTSTK
+149 LNNSLGIKFDGEKFIPKTSNRSQHLFLRGK
-156 YQPKTKRFKINSD
+156 HKTD
-169 SLKFLKGIQS
+169 SIKLLKGIQS
-179 VVIALNNDEINFTRL
+179 VAIALNNDEINFTRL

-217 KDIKVGGS
+217 KNITVGES
-225 NKAEDI
+225 NKAKNI

-244 RPNQNLR
+244 RPDQNLR
-251 AYYKDPTIEALKK
+251 AYYKDPTIAALKK
-264 STTGI
+264 SSTGI
-269 LFSLLLSLSVIFCL
+269 LLSFLLSISVIFCL
-283 IYLLK
+283 NNLLK
-288 IISTQKELA
+288 IISTNKEWS
-297 EIKNDLI
+297 EINIDLI
-304 NNITHEF
+304 NKMSHEL
-311 KTPIATISTAI
+311 KTRLATISTAI

-328 NVVDNKAKT
+328 NVTDNKEKT

-345 FQLKKLH
+345 FQLKKLLQI
-352 VMVEKLLETATL
+352 VEKLLETATL

-369 LLQKEPTNIVDLV
+369 LLQKETTNIVDLI

-389 ELLTKKDIKFT
+389 ELLTKKDIKFR
-400 TNIDSKILKIDLF
+400 TNIDSKILKIDRF

-427 KYGGDSIEIN
+427 KYGGDNIEVN

-499 INISSNFDNT
+499 INVSSNFDNT

>member
-1 MNAKKQHWT
+1 MNAIKQHWT

-54 YYTDVSKSNFF
+54 YYTDLSKSNFF
-65 SIINNDSIN
+65 AIVNNDSIN
-74 TKNGLFNDFWNED
+74 NKSGLFKEFWNED
-87 INSSKSKVSISSF
+87 INSSKSKVSISSI
-100 KISSDSSGDEDVSTT
+100 KISSDYSGDVEASKIPKILQQEIQKIKISSDTT
-115 TKKLAEIYGSI
+115 
-126 GDILPP
+126 
-132 SIIITDT
+132 
-139 INFEYNDKKV
+139 
-149 SPKTSTK
+149 
-156 YQPKTKRFKINSD
+156 
-169 SLKFLKGIQS
+169 KFLKGIQS
-179 VVIALNNDEINFTRL
+179 VVIALNNDEINFTKL
-194 DSIFTNQLSKKGIK
+194 DSIFTHQLSKKGIK

-217 KDIKVGGS
+217 KNIKVGGS
-225 NKAEDI
+225 NKVKDI

-244 RPNQNLR
+244 RPDQNLR

-264 STTGI
+264 SSTGI
-269 LFSLLLSLSVIFCL
+269 LLSFLLSISVIFCL

-288 IISTQKELA
+288 IISNQKELA

-311 KTPIATISTAI
+311 KTPIATISTAV

-328 NVVDNKAKT
+328 NVVDNKEKT

-352 VMVEKLLETATL
+352 QMVEKLLETATL

-369 LLQKEPTNIVDLV
+369 MLQKEPINIVDLI

-389 ELLTKKDIKFT
+389 ELLSKKDIKFT

-449 ADNGKG
+449 ADNGEG
-455 IDKSQQERI
+455 IDKSHQERI

-499 INISSNFDNT
+499 VNVSSSFDYT

>member
-1 MNAKKQHWT
+1 MRFNCIG
-10 LYFITATIVLT
+10 ITIIT
-21 IAVQLYWNYNNY
+21 

-54 YYTDVSKSNFF
+54 YYTDLSKSNFF
-65 SIINNDSIN
+65 TIIDYDSIN
-74 TKNGLFNDFWNED
+74 SKSSFLKDFWKED
-87 INSSKSKVSISSF
+87 INSSKSKVSISSI
-100 KISSDSSGDEDVSTT
+100 KISSDHKGDVSTIP
-115 TKKLAEIYGSI
+115 KILDSI
-126 GDILPP
+126 F
-132 SIIITDT
+132 ITDT
-139 INFEYNDKKV
+139 IEFEFNDKKV
-149 SPKTSTK
+149 ISKTSTK
-156 YQPKTKRFKINSD
+156 YQSEIKRFKINSD

-179 VVIALNNDEINFTRL
+179 VAIALNNDEINFTRL

-217 KDIKVGGS
+217 KDIKVEGS

-244 RPNQNLR
+244 RPDQNLR

-269 LFSLLLSLSVIFCL
+269 LLSLLLSLSVIFCL

-311 KTPIATISTAI
+311 KTPIATISTAV

-328 NVVDNKAKT
+328 NVVDNKEKT

-352 VMVEKLLETATL
+352 QMVEKLLETATL

-369 LLQKEPTNIVDLV
+369 LLQKEPTDIVDLI

-389 ELLTKKDIKFT
+389 ELLTKKEINFT
-400 TNIDSKILKIDLF
+400 TNIDSKILKIDRF

-427 KYGGDSIEIN
+427 KYGGDSIEVN
-437 LNSVLNVTEISV
+437 LNSILNVTEISV

-499 INISSNFDNT
+499 INVSSNFDNT

>member
-10 LYFITATIVLT
+10 LYSITATIVLT

-33 VDNKQRVKNEIQS
+33 LDNKQRVKNEIQN

-54 YYTDVSKSNFF
+54 YYTDLSKSNFF
-65 SIINNDSIN
+65 AIIDYDSIN
-74 TKNGLFNDFWNED
+74 SKSSFLKDFWNED
-87 INSSKSKVSISSF
+87 INSSKSKVSISSI
-100 KISSDSSGDEDVSTT
+100 KISSDYSGDVKASKIP
-115 TKKLAEIYGSI
+115 KKLAEIYGS
-126 GDILPP
+126 
-132 SIIITDT
+132 SIFITDT

-149 SPKTSTK
+149 TPKTSTK
-156 YQPKTKRFKINSD
+156 YQQEVQRLKINSD

-179 VVIALNNDEINFTRL
+179 VAIALNNDDINFTKL

-208 TPHYLVLLE
+208 TPHYLILID

-225 NKAEDI
+225 NKAKDI

-244 RPNQNLR
+244 RPDQNLR
-251 AYYKDPTIEALKK
+251 AYYEDPTIQALKK
-264 STTGI
+264 SSTGI
-269 LFSLLLSLSVIFCL
+269 LLSLLLSLSVIFCL

-328 NVVDNKAKT
+328 NVADNKEKT

-369 LLQKEPTNIVDLV
+369 MLQKEPTNIVDLI

-389 ELLTKKDIKFT
+389 ELLTKKEIKFT

-413 HFENAISNLVDNAI
+413 HFENAVSNLVDNAI
-427 KYGGDSIEIN
+427 KYGGDIIEIN
-437 LNSVLNVTEISV
+437 INPVLNVTEISV

-455 IDKSQQERI
+455 IDKSHQERI

-485 LYYTQKIIEKHNGS
+485 LYYAQKIIEKHNGS
-499 INISSNFDNT
+499 INISSSFDNT

>member
-1 MNAKKQHWT
+1 MNAKKQHWS
-10 LYFITATIVLT
+10 LYFITATVVLT

-54 YYTDVSKSNFF
+54 YYTDLSKSNFF
-65 SIINNDSIN
+65 AIIDYDSIN
-74 TKNGLFNDFWNED
+74 SKSSFLKDFWNED
-87 INSSKSKVSISSF
+87 INSSKSKVNISSI
-100 KISSDSSGDEDVSTT
+100 KISSDYKGDVSTIP
-115 TKKLAEIYGSI
+115 KILDSI
-126 GDILPP
+126 F
-132 SIIITDT
+132 ITDT
-139 INFEYNDKKV
+139 IEFEFNDKKV
-149 SPKTSTK
+149 TSKTSTK
-156 YQPKTKRFKINSD
+156 YQSEIKRFKINSD

-179 VVIALNNDEINFTRL
+179 VAIALNNDEINFTRL

-217 KDIKVGGS
+217 KDIKARGS

-244 RPNQNLR
+244 RPDQNLR
-251 AYYKDPTIEALKK
+251 AYYEDPTIEALKK
-264 STTGI
+264 SSTGI
-269 LFSLLLSLSVIFCL
+269 LLSLLLSLSVIFCL

-311 KTPIATISTAI
+311 KTPIATVSTAI

-328 NVVDNKAKT
+328 NVIDNKEKT
-337 KQYAAISA
+337 KKYAAISA

-352 VMVEKLLETATL
+352 QMVEKLLETATL

-369 LLQKEPTNIVDLV
+369 LLQKEPTNIVDLI

-389 ELLTKKDIKFT
+389 ELLTKKEINFT
-400 TNIDSKILKIDLF
+400 TNIDSKILKIDRF
-413 HFENAISNLVDNAI
+413 HFENAISNLVDNSI
-427 KYGGDSIEIN
+427 KYGGDSIDVT

-499 INISSNFDNT
+499 INVSSSFDNT